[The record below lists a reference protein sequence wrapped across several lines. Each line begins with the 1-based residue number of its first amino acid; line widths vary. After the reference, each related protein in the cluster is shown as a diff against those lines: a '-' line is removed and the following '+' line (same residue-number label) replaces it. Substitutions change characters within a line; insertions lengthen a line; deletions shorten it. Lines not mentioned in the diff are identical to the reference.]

1 MSEQL
6 ITLDDVIL
14 WTVSQGDG
22 VPVMLCNGGPGCCD
36 YLGPVAAMIDDLV
49 RVYRWEQ
56 RGCGRS
62 NPTPPYDH
70 ATCQTDLDALRE
82 RFGYKKW
89 IIAGHSWGA
98 DLALAYALRY
108 PERVS
113 ALIYLS
119 GTGIHEEWKPEYKR
133 NLLERGERLPD
144 FAYPFNQEVNREGNR
159 SRRAFLG
166 SPELKER
173 IQALDIP
180 ALIIQGG
187 QDIRPFWPAQQV
199 AELLPD
205 ARFCVISEAE
215 HYLWLTHPQE
225 LRDLLRGFLQEFL
238 SR

>member
-82 RFGYKKW
+82 RFG
-89 IIAGHSWGA
+89 
-98 DLALAYALRY
+98 
-108 PERVS
+108 
-113 ALIYLS
+113 
-119 GTGIHEEWKPEYKR
+119 
-133 NLLERGERLPD
+133 
-144 FAYPFNQEVNREGNR
+144 
-159 SRRAFLG
+159 
-166 SPELKER
+166 
-173 IQALDIP
+173 
-180 ALIIQGG
+180 
-187 QDIRPFWPAQQV
+187 
-199 AELLPD
+199 
-205 ARFCVISEAE
+205 
-215 HYLWLTHPQE
+215 
-225 LRDLLRGFLQEFL
+225 
-238 SR
+238 